1 MKLLLNLV
9 LKRDK
14 GNFRFRPKFIEL
26 FKFFVVV
33 QHLTNYTIH
42 LNDRKLKRSGDIKQN
57 ERLDMIRAC
66 AYE

>member
-14 GNFRFRPKFIEL
+14 ANFRFRPKFIEL
-26 FKFFVVV
+26 FKFFVVI
-33 QHLTNYTIH
+33 QHLINYTIH
-42 LNDRKLKRSGDIKQN
+42 LSDRKLKRSDAIKQN
-57 ERLDMIRAC
+57 ERQDVIRAC